1 LELNPILEL
10 EKLNLNLIQE
20 ASDDGV
26 DNTKN
31 QQRLD
36 DKEHPKIA
44 KKLSLVA
51 TRSQTQ
57 FNEFESTSNVVA
69 TIIEDLYNK
78 L

>member
-1 LELNPILEL
+1 LELNSILEL

-51 TRSQTQ
+51 TRAQT
-57 FNEFESTSNVVA
+57 
-69 TIIEDLYNK
+69 
-78 L
+78 